1 MNANKSKIKEHNRLK
16 LAWLFK
22 LLQAKGWV
30 ALDPHKRITLTKEG
44 LKALL
49 HSTQKKQGKASFNS
63 KEVILQ
69 VCIPV
74 AIAISDYATQ
84 TPYI

>member
-1 MNANKSKIKEHNRLK
+1 MSANKSKTKEHNRLK
-16 LAWLFK
+16 LTWLFK

-30 ALDPHKRITLTKEG
+30 TFDSQKRITLTKEG

-49 HSTQKKQGKASFNS
+49 QASQKKQGKASFSS

-74 AIAISDYATQ
+74 AIAITDYATQ